1 MKNTYSSYLRYLK
14 GIIVLLFLY
23 PVVQTFAVTDN
34 KDDVL
39 SGNQQASGILAV
51 KKINPTTFEV
61 LLSDQQRITIL
72 QKS

>member
-51 KKINPTTFEV
+51 KRLILRLLKYCCPINNG
-61 LLSDQQRITIL
+61 
-72 QKS
+72 